1 MPKFDR
7 KSFNLPVD
15 QRGKVSLQSLFWI
28 VGIIVGLLTI
38 LQITLSLPDITDEIN
53 LTESSDKAADNNK
66 ALEESPNPSALDTS
80 STKVGKYQAYDNGI
94 AVDKALGI
102 IWMRCSLGQEW
113 NGSSCEGSAKAYS
126 LEEAQ
131 QAIEK
136 LNKVSYVGLYDWRLP
151 NIEELHSLI
160 DCSDGYDGSY
170 SIAVDKGNSSG
181 TKQTV
186 AVDCAGESKTP
197 AINQEV
203 FPNTQWAIWRGYRSS
218 TLNEEGEPL
227 AVYFNDGKIKAK
239 EKAHYVR
246 LVRDLNP

>member
-7 KSFNLPVD
+7 ESFNLPFH

-38 LQITLSLPDITDEIN
+38 LQIIFSMPDITSKIN
-53 LTESSDKAADNNK
+53 LTESSDKAAEGNK
-66 ALEESPNPSALDTS
+66 AVEETSKPSALNS
-80 STKVGKYQAYDNGI
+80 PSTKVGKYVAYDNGI
-94 AVDKALGI
+94 AVDKAMGI
-102 IWMRCSLGQEW
+102 VWMRCSLGQEW

-131 QAIEK
+131 QAIEQ
-136 LNKVSYVGLYDWRLP
+136 LNKVSYVGLYEWRLP

-160 DCSDGYDGSY
+160 DCSDGYSGSY
-170 SIAVDKGNSSG
+170 SIPAGTSNDSG
-181 TKQTV
+181 TKKTV
-186 AVDCAGESKTP
+186 AVDCAGGSKTP
-197 AINQEV
+197 AINEEV
-203 FPNTQWAIWRGYRSS
+203 FPNTQWAIWRGYRST

-239 EKAHYVR
+239 QKAHYIR
-246 LVRDLNP
+246 PVRDLNP